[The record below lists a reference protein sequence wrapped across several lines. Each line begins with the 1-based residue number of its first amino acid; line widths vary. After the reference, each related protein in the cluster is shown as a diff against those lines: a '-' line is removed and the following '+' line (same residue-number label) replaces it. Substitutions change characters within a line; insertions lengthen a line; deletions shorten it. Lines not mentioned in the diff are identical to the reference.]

1 MQMRGSATGEAAP
14 QTRTMLDTDS
24 RTAWQLFHLNW
35 FPILGMA
42 TLLALGLPSTG
53 LSLEPVA

>member
-1 MQMRGSATGEAAP
+1 
-14 QTRTMLDTDS
+14 MLDTDS

-42 TLLALGLPSTG
+42 ALPALGLPSTG